1 MSNMTQENYE
11 NFNLKNIIDEL
22 ENINKNQLTEINYL
36 FNKCKKLEKAN
47 NIYKSLNGNEMPLEV
62 ITLRNK
68 NKILESNVKK
78 FDETF
83 NIEMQKRDE
92 DIQYLEVKN
101 FNLENENENL
111 NKKLQDCETL
121 INQLKSEKESL
132 ESEKQSLQEVVYTL
146 KNTNDSITKS
156 IEESNTSW
164 FPKLF

>member
-1 MSNMTQENYE
+1 MQESYE
-11 NFNLKNIIDEL
+11 NFNLKNTIDEL

-47 NIYKSLNGNEMPLEV
+47 NIYKSLNGNEMTLEV

-68 NKILESNVKK
+68 NKILESNLKK

-83 NIEMQKRDE
+83 NNEMEKRDDE
-92 DIQYLEVKN
+92 ISFLEIKN
-101 FNLENENENL
+101 FNLETENDNL

-121 INQLKSEKESL
+121 INQLKSEKQSL
-132 ESEKQSLQEVVYTL
+132 ESEKQSLQDVVDTL
-146 KNTNDSITKS
+146 KNTNDSIIKS